1 MRMKR
6 KVACLLCLAIC
17 FSAGCKKNGS
27 ADPSGSQ
34 ESDSSAEV
42 SDSAKEDP
50 TSLSEDPT
58 TSETVTEVPEV
69 NVKIEK
75 DLAYLPVEVVP
86 EEDYFYPRELTDK
99 DFEYDELGDP
109 VSVVPGAGYSF
120 DKLQIEGEEYKK
132 IQEMLD
138 ALQGP
143 WIEQTL
149 KGYEQKCNELKEL
162 DESAYPDEEGEM
174 YELRMNLY
182 RADTKVIT
190 FDYYLRPETDSEDDD
205 GFSGGVSTV
214 VNVSTETGKVLTIS
228 DVVTDKALF
237 EKVLSEEIRYDED
250 MDLTDDVKK
259 ACEQTRH
266 DLIENDELE
275 FRLFY
280 DRIEVRMKQDAEY
293 YENPDIFSIP
303 VYKYPEAFNLDLF
316 EHVPEYYTI
325 TADPQ
330 EPVYWDIDGDGKL
343 DVVQKTS
350 VSGEDNGDDQDF
362 ILSINDNELTYKTSS
377 WFGYS
382 FIQADDGRYLY
393 LVVDNGVDC
402 AKINDDLSMEILEE
416 DVPFP
421 MNSWEIPTCEDP
433 AHFTKLE
440 TMHFL
445 GLRQMFRYL
454 TVLGVN
460 GIPQATSDYYDEYS
474 FRDTSKVEL
483 PAVLF
488 DMETK
493 IKGKETKIPKGSTYE
508 LVEYDKDGNQA
519 LFKITPPNAKDH
531 ENDYYAWVEYI
542 LNAPETETAVPMGD
556 IGGIKETDVFD
567 SIAYGD

>member
-1 MRMKR
+1 MSMKR
-6 KVACLLCLAIC
+6 KVAVLLCLAIC
-17 FSAGCKKNGS
+17 FSTGCKKNGS
-27 ADPSGSQ
+27 EDPSGSQ
-34 ESDSSAEV
+34 GSDSSAVV
-42 SDSAKEDP
+42 SDSVKEDP
-50 TSLSEDPT
+50 TSLSEDT
-58 TSETVTEVPEV
+58 TASETVTEVPDVE
-69 NVKIEK
+69 VKIER
-75 DLAYLPVEVVP
+75 DLSYLPVEVVT
-86 EEDYFYPRELTDK
+86 EEDYFHPRELTDK
-99 DFEYDELGDP
+99 DFVQDEEGDL
-109 VSVVPGAGYSF
+109 VSIVPGAGYTI
-120 DKLQIEGEEYKK
+120 DKLQIEGEKYAK

-138 ALQGP
+138 AFQGP
-143 WIEQTL
+143 LIDKILED
-149 KGYEQKCNELKEL
+149 YDQKCKELKEL
-162 DESAYPDEEGEM
+162 DESSYPDTEGEY
-174 YELRMNLY
+174 YEFDIDLH

-190 FDYYLRPETDSEDDD
+190 FGYYLRPETDTEDVA
-205 GFSGGVSTV
+205 FSGGADKV
-214 VNVSTETGKVLTIS
+214 VNISAETGKVLTIS

-250 MDLTDDVKK
+250 MDVTDDVKK

-275 FRLFY
+275 FLLFY
-280 DRIEVRMKQDAEY
+280 DRIEVRMKQDAEN

-303 VYKYPEAFNLDLF
+303 VYRYPEVFNLDLF
-316 EHVPEYYTI
+316 GHVPEYYTI

-350 VSGEDNGDDQDF
+350 GSGEDTGNEQDC
-362 ILSINDNELTYKTSS
+362 ILSINDNELTYKTCS

-402 AKINDDLSMEILEE
+402 ARINDDLSMEIIEE
-416 DVPFP
+416 NVPFP
-421 MNSWEIPTCEDP
+421 MNSWEIPTGTDP
-433 AHFTKLE
+433 SHFTNSE
-440 TMHFL
+440 TLNFL
-445 GLRQMFRYL
+445 GLRHMTCYW
-454 TVLGVN
+454 TVLGGN
-460 GIPQATSDYYDEYS
+460 GIPRATSDYYSDES
-474 FRDTSKVEL
+474 FRNTSNVEL

-493 IKGKETKIPKGSTYE
+493 TKGEETKIPKGSTYE

-519 LFKITPPNAKDH
+519 LFKITPPNAKDSK
-531 ENDYYAWVEYI
+531 NDYYAWVEYI

>member
-1 MRMKR
+1 MKR

-34 ESDSSAEV
+34 GSDSSAEV

-50 TSLSEDPT
+50 SSLSEDPT

-86 EEDYFYPRELTDK
+86 KEDYFYPRELTDE
-99 DFEYDELGDP
+99 DFVQDEEGDL
-109 VSVVPGAGYSF
+109 VSIVPGAGYTI
-120 DKLQIEGEEYKK
+120 DKLQIEGEKYAK

-138 ALQGP
+138 AFQGP
-143 WIEQTL
+143 LIEKTL
-149 KGYEQKCNELKEL
+149 EDYDQKCKELKEL
-162 DESAYPDEEGEM
+162 DESSYPDTEGE
-174 YELRMNLY
+174 YFEFDIDLH

-190 FDYYLRPETDSEDDD
+190 FGYYLRPKMDTEDVA
-205 GFSGGVSTV
+205 FSGGVDKV
-214 VNVSTETGKVLTIS
+214 VNISAETGKVLTLS

-237 EKVLSEEIRYDED
+237 EKVLSEEIRYDEY
-250 MDLTDDVKK
+250 MDITDDVKK

-303 VYKYPEAFNLDLF
+303 VYKYPEVFNLDLF

-330 EPVYWDIDGDGKL
+330 QPVYWDIDGDGKL

-350 VSGEDNGDDQDF
+350 VSGEDTGNEQDF
-362 ILSINDNELTYKTSS
+362 ILSINDNELTYKTCS

-402 AKINDDLSMEILEE
+402 ARINDDLSMEIIEKN
-416 DVPFP
+416 VSFP
-421 MNSWEIPTCEDP
+421 MDGWEIPTCQDP
-433 AHFTKLE
+433 SHFTKLE
-440 TMHFL
+440 TMNFL

-493 IKGKETKIPKGSTYE
+493 MKGKETKIPKGSTYE
-508 LVEYDKDGNQA
+508 LVEYDKDENQA
-519 LFKITPPNAKDH
+519 LFKITPPNVKDH

-542 LNAPETETAVPMGD
+542 LNAPESEYAVPMGD

-567 SIAYGD
+567 NIAYGG

>member
-1 MRMKR
+1 MKR

-27 ADPSGSQ
+27 EDSGSQ
-34 ESDSSAEV
+34 GSDASSEVLDSVKES
-42 SDSAKEDP
+42 P
-50 TSLSEDPT
+50 TSSSEDTT
-58 TSETVTEVPEV
+58 TSETGTEVPDVEV
-69 NVKIEK
+69 HIER
-75 DLAYLPVEVVP
+75 DLSYLPIEVVS
-86 EEDYFYPRELTDK
+86 EWDHFYPRELSDE

-162 DESAYPDEEGEM
+162 DESAYSDEEGEM

-214 VNVSTETGKVLTIS
+214 VNVSTETGKVLTLS
-228 DVVTDKALF
+228 DVVKDKARF
-237 EKVLSEEIRYDED
+237 EEVLSEEIEYDSYTD
-250 MDLTDDVKK
+250 VTDDEKK
-259 ACEQTRH
+259 TCEQTRH
-266 DLIENDELE
+266 ELIENDNLE

-280 DRIEVRMKQDAEY
+280 DRIEVRMKQGGEY

-303 VYKYPEAFNLDLF
+303 VYKYPEVFNLDLF

-325 TADPQ
+325 TADPK
-330 EPVYWDIDGDGKL
+330 EPVYWDINGDGKL
-343 DVVQKTS
+343 EIMQKTLDS
-350 VSGEDNGDDQDF
+350 SNDNGIQPC
-362 ILSINDNELTYKTSS
+362 ILSIGDQQLRYGTYD

-402 AKINDDLSMEILEE
+402 AKINDDLSME
-416 DVPFP
+416 
-421 MNSWEIPTCEDP
+421 
-433 AHFTKLE
+433 
-440 TMHFL
+440 
-445 GLRQMFRYL
+445 
-454 TVLGVN
+454 
-460 GIPQATSDYYDEYS
+460 
-474 FRDTSKVEL
+474 
-483 PAVLF
+483 
-488 DMETK
+488 
-493 IKGKETKIPKGSTYE
+493 
-508 LVEYDKDGNQA
+508 
-519 LFKITPPNAKDH
+519 
-531 ENDYYAWVEYI
+531 
-542 LNAPETETAVPMGD
+542 
-556 IGGIKETDVFD
+556 
-567 SIAYGD
+567 

>member
-6 KVACLLCLAIC
+6 KVAWLLCLAIC

-27 ADPSGSQ
+27 EDSGSQ
-34 ESDSSAEV
+34 GSDASSEVLDSVKES
-42 SDSAKEDP
+42 P
-50 TSLSEDPT
+50 TSSSEDTT
-58 TSETVTEVPEV
+58 TSETGTEVPDVEV
-69 NVKIEK
+69 HIER
-75 DLAYLPVEVVP
+75 DLSYLPIEVVS
-86 EEDYFYPRELTDK
+86 EWDHFYPRELTDE
-99 DFEYDELGDP
+99 DYEYDELGDL

-162 DESAYPDEEGEM
+162 DESAYSDEEGEM

-214 VNVSTETGKVLTIS
+214 VNVSTETGKVLTLS
-228 DVVTDKALF
+228 DVVTDKARF
-237 EKVLSEEIRYDED
+237 EEGLSEEIEYDSYTD
-250 MDLTDDVKK
+250 VTDDEKK
-259 ACEQTRH
+259 TCEQTRH
-266 DLIENDELE
+266 ELIENDNLE

-280 DRIEVRMKQDAEY
+280 DRIEVRMKQDAEN

-303 VYKYPEAFNLDLF
+303 VYKYPEVFNLDLF

-343 DVVQKTS
+343 AVVQKTL
-350 VSGEDNGDDQDF
+350 VSGEDTGNEQDC
-362 ILSINDNELTYKTSS
+362 ILSINDNELTYKTCS

-402 AKINDDLSMEILEE
+402 ARINDDLSMEIIGEN
-416 DVPFP
+416 VPFP

-433 AHFTKLE
+433 AHFTRLE
-440 TMHFL
+440 FMYFL
-445 GLRQMFRYL
+445 GNRQMFRYWN
-454 TVLGVN
+454 VIGVN
-460 GIPQATSDYYDEYS
+460 GIPQATSNYFCDYGFTDK
-474 FRDTSKVEL
+474 SKVEL

-493 IKGKETKIPKGSTYE
+493 TDGKGTTIPKGSTYE
-508 LVEYDKDGNQA
+508 LIEYDQDGNRV
-519 LFKITPPNAKDH
+519 LFKITPPDAKDH
-531 ENDYYAWVEYI
+531 EKDYYAWVEYI
-542 LNAPETETAVPMGD
+542 LNEPEVEDAVRMGD
-556 IGGIKETDVFD
+556 LGGVKETDVFD
-567 SIAYGD
+567 SIEYGG

>member
-1 MRMKR
+1 MKR
-6 KVACLLCLAIC
+6 KVAVLLCLAIC

-27 ADPSGSQ
+27 EDSGSQ
-34 ESDSSAEV
+34 GSDASSEV
-42 SDSAKEDP
+42 SDSVKESP
-50 TSLSEDPT
+50 TSSSEDTT
-58 TSETVTEVPEV
+58 TSETGTEVPDVEV
-69 NVKIEK
+69 HIER

-86 EEDYFYPRELTDK
+86 EEDYFYPRELTDE
-99 DFEYDELGDP
+99 DFVQDEEGDL
-109 VSVVPGAGYSF
+109 VSIVPGAGYTI
-120 DKLQIEGEEYKK
+120 DKLQIEGEKYAK

-138 ALQGP
+138 AFQGP
-143 WIEQTL
+143 LIEKTL
-149 KGYEQKCNELKEL
+149 EDYDQKCKELKEL
-162 DESAYPDEEGEM
+162 DESSYPDTEGE
-174 YELRMNLY
+174 YFEFDIDLH

-190 FDYYLRPETDSEDDD
+190 FGYYLRPKMDKEDVA
-205 GFSGGVSTV
+205 FSGGVDKV
-214 VNVSTETGKVLTIS
+214 VNISAETGKVLTLS
-228 DVVTDKALF
+228 DVVKDKARF
-237 EKVLSEEIRYDED
+237 EEVLSEEIRYDEY
-250 MDLTDDVKK
+250 MDITDDVKK

-303 VYKYPEAFNLDLF
+303 VYKYPEVFNLDLF

-325 TADPQ
+325 TADTQ
-330 EPVYWDIDGDGKL
+330 QPVYWDIDGDGKL

-350 VSGEDNGDDQDF
+350 VSGEDTGNEQDF
-362 ILSINDNELTYKTSS
+362 ILSINDNELTYKTCS

-402 AKINDDLSMEILEE
+402 ARINDDLSMEIIGEN
-416 DVPFP
+416 VPFP
-421 MNSWEIPTCEDP
+421 MNSWEIPTGTDP
-433 AHFTKLE
+433 SHFTNSE
-440 TMHFL
+440 TLNFL
-445 GLRQMFRYL
+445 GLRQMTRYW
-454 TVLGVN
+454 TALGGN
-460 GIPQATSDYYDEYS
+460 GIPQATSDYYSDES
-474 FRDTSKVEL
+474 FRNTSNVEL

-493 IKGKETKIPKGSTYE
+493 TKGEETKIPKGSTYE

-519 LFKITPPNAKDH
+519 LFKITPPNAKDPK
-531 ENDYYAWVEYI
+531 NDYYAWVEYI
-542 LNAPETETAVPMGD
+542 LNAPESEYAVPMGD

-567 SIAYGD
+567 NIAYGG